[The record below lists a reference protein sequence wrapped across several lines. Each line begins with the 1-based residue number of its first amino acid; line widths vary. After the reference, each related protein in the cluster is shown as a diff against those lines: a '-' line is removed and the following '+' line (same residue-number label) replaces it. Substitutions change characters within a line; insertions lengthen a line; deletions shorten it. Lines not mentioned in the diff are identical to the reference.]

1 MPDMRICTTNMEL
14 IAASDRLI
22 KAELDGSERL
32 GALLEAEVEDG
43 WPPGIWKDAVEEF
56 KARLEKHPGLLGWL
70 NWYWVLI
77 DGDRRI
83 LIGSGGFTGAPFNG
97 EVMIGYSVIEPY
109 QRQGYGSEAVNAL
122 VNWAFAHQSVLRI
135 VAETLHENKASISLL
150 EKCGFEY
157 SGKGFEKGTIR
168 FLLPREKWL
177 LSRKSD

>member
-1 MPDMRICTTNMEL
+1 MSGLRIMTTRLELISGISLMLAADMADKRGLSEMLGCDIPDM
-14 IAASDRLI
+14 
-22 KAELDGSERL
+22 
-32 GALLEAEVEDG
+32 
-43 WPPGIWKDAVEEF
+43 WPPETWKDALEEF
-56 KARLEKHPGLLGWL
+56 MVRLDRHPGLAGWL
-70 NWYWVLI
+70 SWYWVLT
-77 DGDRRI
+77 DGDSRV

-97 EVMIGYSVIEPY
+97 EVMIGYSVLDPF

-122 VNWAFAHQSVLRI
+122 VNWAFAHPSVLRI

-177 LSRKSD
+177 LSRK